1 LQKRGT
7 KEKQKTEAEK
17 RKTEGK
23 KKAECRKI

>member
-23 KKAECRKI
+23 KKAESRKI